1 MYGLKDTPQKVK
13 RIFDK
18 VNRGKATEKDY
29 EKLESHIEKKKA
41 EIRKAR
47 QEQGIDGVNSPS
59 KPKLY
64 EPLEAIMR
72 HVDGG
77 RR

>member
-18 VNRGKATEKDY
+18 VNRGKATKRDY

-41 EIRKAR
+41 EIRQAR
-47 QEQGIDGVNSPS
+47 HEQGIDGGKIGRTPT
-59 KPKLY
+59 LY

-72 HVDGG
+72 YVDGG

>member
-18 VNRGKATEKDY
+18 VNRGKATKRDY
-29 EKLESHIEKKKA
+29 EKLESHIEKTKA
-41 EIRKAR
+41 EIREAR
-47 QEQGIDGVNSPS
+47 HVQGIDGAKARPNQMA
-59 KPKLY
+59 Y
-64 EPLEAIMR
+64 ETLESILW

>member
-1 MYGLKDTPQKVK
+1 MYGLKDTPQKGK

-18 VNRGKATEKDY
+18 VNRGKATKRDY

-41 EIRKAR
+41 EIRQAR
-47 QEQGIDGVNSPS
+47 REQGVDGS
-59 KPKLY
+59 KTGRTPTRH
-64 EPLEAIMR
+64 EPLDAIMR
-72 HVDGG
+72 HVNGG

>member
-29 EKLESHIEKKKA
+29 KKLESHIEKKKA
-41 EIRKAR
+41 EIRQAR
-47 QEQGIDGVNSPS
+47 QEQGIDGVNSPN
-59 KPKLY
+59 KPKLH